1 MKTHWYVVCSIRRC
15 IISYVPVTS
24 YSIIRSYLV
33 CDFIP
38 DHHRGSPEIAT
49 TKTITIG
56 VINRLQQYEQRARR
70 PAQGDHVAAVPY
82 DSLHLLFG
90 HHIYQGW
97 PLLRGRPKQLLTL
110 RVTTGK
116 RPFGKLIRNYLRI
129 LSGNFAAIPQGMKRR
144 ILY

>member
-1 MKTHWYVVCSIRRC
+1 M
-15 IISYVPVTS
+15 
-24 YSIIRSYLV
+24 V

-38 DHHRGSPEIAT
+38 DHHRGGGEIAT
-49 TKTITIG
+49 KTTTTIG